1 MNERSDLDGM
11 TVNERLVVCG
21 LFDEFDRARSQ
32 WDVAALRSIFAEI
45 GLPGYDI
52 ELLR

>member
-1 MNERSDLDGM
+1 M

-21 LFDEFDRARSQ
+21 LIEEFDRARLQ
-32 WDVAALRSIFAEI
+32 WDVEALRSIFSEI
-45 GLPGYDI
+45 GVAGYDL

>member
-1 MNERSDLDGM
+1 MNERSDLNGM

-21 LFDEFDRARSQ
+21 LIDEVDRARSR
-32 WDVAALRSIFAEI
+32 WDVEALRSIFAQI

>member
-1 MNERSDLDGM
+1 MNERSDLKGM

-21 LFDEFDRARSQ
+21 LIDDFDHARSQ
-32 WDVAALRSIFAEI
+32 WDVETLKSIFSKI
-45 GLPGYDI
+45 GLAGYDL